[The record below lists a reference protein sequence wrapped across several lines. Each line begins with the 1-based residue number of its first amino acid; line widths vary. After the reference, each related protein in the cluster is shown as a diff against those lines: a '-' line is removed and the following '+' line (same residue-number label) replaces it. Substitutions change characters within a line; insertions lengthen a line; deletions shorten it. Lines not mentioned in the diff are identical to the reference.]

1 LQPLLEQ
8 IGQQHPEVL
17 EQIQANQDEFVR
29 LINEPIDQATLA
41 QTQMAMQAMGG
52 MGGLP
57 GMGGEGDDGD
67 GGGGGAVQI
76 HLTPEEGEALA
87 RLEALGFPRQVA
99 LEAYLAC
106 DKKEEIAAN
115 YLFENGMDDGED

>member
-1 LQPLLEQ
+1 MQPLLEQ

-57 GMGGEGDDGD
+57 GMGG
-67 GGGGGAVQI
+67 GGMMGMV
-76 HLTPEEGEALA
+76 EAAGRYRFILLL
-87 RLEALGFPRQVA
+87 RRERP
-99 LEAYLAC
+99 
-106 DKKEEIAAN
+106 
-115 YLFENGMDDGED
+115 